1 MHYCPREIDDNDR
14 RPDNIADLQ
23 YRRLAVHTVKNVD
36 EILSKFILNKNEKKN
51 LIKSLL
57 RFWIEKK
64 ILKT

>member
-36 EILSKFILNKNEKKN
+36 EILSKFILNKNEKK
-51 LIKSLL
+51 
-57 RFWIEKK
+57 
-64 ILKT
+64 T